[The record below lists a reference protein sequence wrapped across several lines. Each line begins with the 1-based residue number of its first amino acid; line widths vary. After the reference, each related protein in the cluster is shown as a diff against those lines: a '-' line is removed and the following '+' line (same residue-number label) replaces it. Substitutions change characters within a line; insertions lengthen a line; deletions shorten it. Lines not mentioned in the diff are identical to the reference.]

1 MRRRELTGIIAL
13 ASLVARYE
21 SSAAQTTP
29 RTIRLAYLAPI
40 RIPHLV
46 EALTGG
52 LRDLGYVEGQNLSI
66 EYRFAGEN
74 PEHFDLLAIELVK
87 LAPQVIVTVATPA
100 TLAAGRATSSIPI
113 VVATAGDLVRS
124 GAVQSLAR
132 PGGNVTGVT
141 LYSVELS
148 KKRLEVL
155 REAIPTVR
163 RVGVLGNANNSI
175 TAYNGKTPNPPQ
187 GRWDWSCARSSLMS
201 PTWRQSFPTWEKS
214 AWTPLSFCPM
224 RPSTRNATEL
234 HDWSMLCVFRLCMMH
249 VSSLRQVG

>member
-1 MRRRELTGIIAL
+1 MLLSRHTRRREVIGIVGFTSL
-13 ASLVARYE
+13 AARFE
-21 SSAAQTTP
+21 PVAAQTTS
-29 RTIRLAYLAPI
+29 RTVRLAYLAPI

-46 EALTGG
+46 EALIGG
-52 LRDLGYVEGQNLSI
+52 LRDLGYVEGRNLSI

-155 REAIPTVR
+155 REAIPTVK
-163 RVGVLGNANNSI
+163 RVGVLGNANNL
-175 TAYNGKTPNPPQ
+175 YN
-187 GRWDWSCARSSLMS
+187 RAAAALAS
-201 PTWRQSFPTWEKS
+201 P
-214 AWTPLSFCPM
+214 A
-224 RPSTRNATEL
+224 
-234 HDWSMLCVFRLCMMH
+234 D
-249 VSSLRQVG
+249 